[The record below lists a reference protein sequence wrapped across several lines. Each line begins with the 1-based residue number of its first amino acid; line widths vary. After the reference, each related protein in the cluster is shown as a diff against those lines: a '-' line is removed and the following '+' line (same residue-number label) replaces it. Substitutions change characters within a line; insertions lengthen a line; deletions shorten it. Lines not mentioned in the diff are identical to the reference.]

1 MICYENAKLL
11 EAEELKTIINDP
23 CMNPTVERLMFIE
36 TKPKA
41 EGEVSKIFPCYLLA
55 WGVGHPPEGV
65 DDAHQLQVPQL
76 QFLACIVQSMNGQFA
91 LLNGITILAED
102 LNVTK
107 RIWDRPP
114 TKGLREDT
122 PWVAVEAGV
131 Q

>member
-11 EAEELKTIINDP
+11 EAEELKTIIDDP

-36 TKPKA
+36 TKPKEA
-41 EGEVSKIFPCYLLA
+41 GEVSKIFPCYLMA
-55 WGVGHPPEGV
+55 WGVGRPPEGGNE
-65 DDAHQLQVPQL
+65 AKL

-102 LNVTK
+102 LNVNK